1 MEKYSRNLSILTSEK
16 KVQLAN
22 DVIFYLFTTKRV
34 KLTIMLVTGFKSVIV
49 LDEQC
54 VKVRAETPE
63 ITKIF

>member
-22 DVIFYLFTTKRV
+22 DVIFYLFTTKRAN
-34 KLTIMLVTGFKSVIV
+34 LTIMLVTGFKSVIV